1 VSESVNQA
9 PMGSPRAA
17 AEAKA
22 GAAVDWS
29 LQWSQRS
36 AELHESA
43 VDEWSPRRAEPAESA
58 VDALVNVPPAAI
70 TVSPPPGHR
79 PSPWSEDDWTQGC
92 SPEAGHAL
100 RLLDP
105 LPCPHAPLPLQC
117 PDREYLGKHATTLN
131 IPPC

>member
-1 VSESVNQA
+1 MTESVNQA
-9 PMGSPRAA
+9 PMVSPRAA
-17 AEAKA
+17 AGAEANA

-36 AELHESA
+36 TELHESA
-43 VDEWSPRRAEPAESA
+43 LDEWSPRHAEPAESA

-92 SPEAGHAL
+92 SPVAGHAL

-105 LPCPHAPLPLQC
+105 LRALTHPSRFSAPIL
-117 PDREYLGKHATTLN
+117 RILGNVQQH
-131 IPPC
+131 